1 MVRRIRQ
8 ILYLRRIAKKSMME
22 LKIYLNQQLR
32 LLDQRHFF
40 QNNQR
45 SLKFILERSGK

>member
-1 MVRRIRQ
+1 MLGRLRQ
-8 ILYLRRIAKKSMME
+8 ILYFRRIAKESMIV

-32 LLDQRHFF
+32 LLDQIQFF